1 MARQSTTKVSM
12 QGICSF
18 CKGEFDKGK
27 MTQHL
32 KYCKQRAASVAA
44 QAEDTR
50 RKKTRLFHLIVE
62 GRYNPQ
68 YWMQLEVP
76 ATESLATLD
85 SFLRSIWLE
94 CCGHLSEFKIGD
106 ISYSSESED
115 SYFGEFELLDE
126 GEGVEE
132 EGVEDDEEDTDEL
145 NDVVDGEEL
154 LADVPVE
161 FLEYIPFDVLSE
173 LKKRWPV
180 DDLVA
185 FLRGKLPSIQ
195 KGDIPRT
202 SEEWDE
208 LRSRRFY
215 RELLEWLLEMVE
227 DRSMRVQMGKVLK
240 VGQKFS
246 YEYDF
251 GSTTHLNLRVI
262 AEREGVAQ
270 DEEEPV
276 EILARNIA
284 PVILCK
290 VCGQPATKVA
300 SGYYNAQEN
309 GYCTRCARKS
319 KNYEMM
325 LPVVN
330 SPRVGVCGYTGR
342 G

>member
-1 MARQSTTKVSM
+1 MAKQSTAKVSM
-12 QGICSF
+12 PGICSF
-18 CKGEFDKGK
+18 CKGEFEKGK

-32 KYCKQRAASVAA
+32 RYCKQRVASIAA
-44 QAEDTR
+44 QAEDTMR
-50 RKKTRLFHLIVE
+50 QKAQLFQLIVE

-68 YWMQLEVP
+68 YWMHLEVP
-76 ATESLATLD
+76 AGESLETLD

-94 CCGHLSEFKIGD
+94 CCGHLSGFKVGD
-106 ISYSSESED
+106 VFYSSEPED

-132 EGVEDDEEDTDEL
+132 EEDAGEL
-145 NDVVDGEEL
+145 NDVVDGGGL
-154 LADVPVE
+154 LAEIPPE
-161 FLEYIPFDVLSE
+161 FLEHIPSAMVAE
-173 LKKRWPV
+173 LKKFWPV

-185 FLRGKLPSIQ
+185 FLKEKLDSIQ
-195 KGDIPRT
+195 KGGIPRT
-202 SEEWDE
+202 AEEWEEFRD
-208 LRSRRFY
+208 RHFY
-215 RELLEWLLEMVE
+215 KELLEWLLEMVE
-227 DRSMRVQMGKVLK
+227 DRSLHVPLGKVLK

-251 GSTTHLNLRVI
+251 GSTTHLNLRVLS
-262 AEREGVAQ
+262 EREGIVQ
-270 DEEEPV
+270 DEEEPI

-284 PVILCK
+284 PVIPCK
-290 VCGQPATKVA
+290 VCGEPATKVA
-300 SGYYNAQEN
+300 SGYYNVEEN
-309 GYCTRCARKS
+309 GYCNRCARKT